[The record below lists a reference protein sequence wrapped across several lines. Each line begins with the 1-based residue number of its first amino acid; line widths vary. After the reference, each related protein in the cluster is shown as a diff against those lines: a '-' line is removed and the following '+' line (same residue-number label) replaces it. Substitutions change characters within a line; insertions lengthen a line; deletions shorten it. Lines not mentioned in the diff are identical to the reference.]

1 MDVYESEREA
11 AMVDSDVDTYGDR
24 FLDTDRSI
32 RLYDQL
38 GRPGND
44 WQAWEYPRRLARLA
58 QK

>member
-1 MDVYESEREA
+1 MDEDEQVSQ
-11 AMVDSDVDTYGDR
+11 DVETYGDR
-24 FLDTDRSI
+24 FLDVDRSI